1 MLVKILK
8 VNKTGDARSRNLQ
21 FMMWVVSGSV
31 KYLRRRSG
39 GRQGRSGGRQRR
51 SGGRQR
57 RSRGRQRRS
66 GGRQERS
73 VVGDEGTQVD
83 DSN

>member
-51 SGGRQR
+51 SGGRQ
-57 RSRGRQRRS
+57 GRS